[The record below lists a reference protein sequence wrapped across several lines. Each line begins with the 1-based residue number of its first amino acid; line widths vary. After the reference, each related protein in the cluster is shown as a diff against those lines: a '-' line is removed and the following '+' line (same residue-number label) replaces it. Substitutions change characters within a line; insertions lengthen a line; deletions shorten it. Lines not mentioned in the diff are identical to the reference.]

1 MLIEVLI
8 AILITNLK
16 IYLKLL
22 FITMKWTRCFLWDH
36 QTFSLLCRMC
46 GIFINLLFILFSYKG
61 EFEFRKKESWISS
74 INLTK
79 VIKSKTLFLWI
90 QECQTYF
97 IIHFEFKLPLNNLF
111 PFILHYKKN
120 ALTEFENLMMGF
132 REQLFPETYVS
143 CILIKYLCW

>member
-1 MLIEVLI
+1 MD
-8 AILITNLK
+8 K
-16 IYLKLL
+16 I
-22 FITMKWTRCFLWDH
+22 FVDH
-36 QTFSLLCRMC
+36 QTFSLLCKVR
-46 GIFINLLFILFSYKG
+46 GIFINLLFILFSYKS
-61 EFEFRKKESWISS
+61 EFEFRKKESRISS

-90 QECQTYF
+90 QECQTHF

-132 REQLFPETYVS
+132 REQLFPEEVRVVHFNKIFVLT
-143 CILIKYLCW
+143 IKYNFDKWYIVQQYPKLYLD